1 MKSMADSTDL
11 TQPPIISIES
21 ILYGLTAKMI
31 EALTRAQ
38 TSSQSP
44 ITDSLTV
51 PISIKLD
58 GSNYALRSQVV
69 EMYISGKDKLGY
81 INGDSP

>member
-1 MKSMADSTDL
+1 MADSTDL

-69 EMYISGKDKLGY
+69 EMYISGKAELGY